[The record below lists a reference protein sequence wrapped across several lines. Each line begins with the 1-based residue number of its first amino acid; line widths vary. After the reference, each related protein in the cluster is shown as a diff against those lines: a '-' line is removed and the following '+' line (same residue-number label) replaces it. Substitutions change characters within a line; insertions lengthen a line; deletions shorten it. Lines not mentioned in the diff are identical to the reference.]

1 MLFLQ
6 LAHGHFF
13 GPLAEDALDKNYLTY
28 KDITQTIT
36 YAPKKGL
43 KLARI
48 KKCEWNG
55 KILKSVHRL
64 QMQIQIR
71 NAVPRLFSRK
81 VSLLL
86 KCGAQ

>member
-36 YAPKKGL
+36 YAQKRG
-43 KLARI
+43 
-48 KKCEWNG
+48 
-55 KILKSVHRL
+55 
-64 QMQIQIR
+64 
-71 NAVPRLFSRK
+71 
-81 VSLLL
+81 
-86 KCGAQ
+86 